1 MTTVSASGFLRTRLD
16 ERLAQL
22 KADYQSIFGSDIQV
36 EPDDIDGQLL
46 GIFAERLSDLD
57 QLAEDTYN
65 SLNPNTASG
74 VALSRLVQFNG
85 IRRQAG
91 SYSSADLSLTGT
103 PGVLVPAG
111 SLVKSTVDNSTWTTS
126 TDVTFDGNGLATVTA
141 KCTVMAATY
150 ASAGTLTKIDTPLF
164 GWFTA
169 TNNSAATVGEAE
181 ETDEELRIR
190 RKFATNTPAQC
201 ITDAVYGALTNLLG
215 VRVARVYENYSDSV
229 DANGQAPHSIYCV
242 VEGGTLADIAAVIW
256 KKKTAGTT
264 MIGTTSQTV
273 VDSQGFNQTV
283 KFSRPTYVNAY
294 IVVNVTKRT
303 GYPTDGAARIKTAL
317 TNYGLT
323 LNIGEALLN
332 GRLYTPVNTIPNH
345 NITSIYLGTAANP
358 TTESNI
364 VASFDQLINI
374 DPSRIVVNEV

>member
-1 MTTVSASGFLRTRLD
+1 MTTVSALGFLRTRLD

-22 KADYQSIFGSDIQV
+22 KADYQSIFGSDIQI
-36 EPDDIDGQLL
+36 EPDDMDGQLL
-46 GIFAERLSDLD
+46 GIFSERLSDLD

-65 SLNPNTASG
+65 SLNPNTAAG
-74 VALSRLVQFNG
+74 VALSRVVQFNG

-103 PGVLVPAG
+103 PGVTIPTG
-111 SLVKSTVDNSTWTTS
+111 SLVKSTVDNSTWS
-126 TDVTFDGNGLATVTA
+126 TQNDVTFDGNGLATVTA
-141 KCTVMAATY
+141 KCTLMAATY
-150 ASAGTLTKIDTPLF
+150 ASAGTLTKIDTPIY

-169 TNNSAATVGEAE
+169 TNALAAVVGKAE

-190 RKFATNTPAQC
+190 RKAATNTPAQC
-201 ITDAVYGALTNLLG
+201 ILDAVYGAITNLAG
-215 VRVARVYENYSDSV
+215 VQVARVYENYSDAV
-229 DANGQAPHSIYCV
+229 DENGQAPHSIYAV
-242 VEGGTLADIAAVIW
+242 VEGGTAADIAAVIW

-264 MIGTTSQTV
+264 MIGSVSQPV
-273 VDSQGFNQTV
+273 VDSQGFTQTV

-294 IVVNVTKRT
+294 IVVNVTKRP

-323 LNIGEALLN
+323 LTIGEPLLN
-332 GRLYTPVNTIPNH
+332 SRLYTPANTIPNH
-345 NITSIYLGTAANP
+345 YITSIWVGTAAGP
-358 TTESNI
+358 TTEAN
-364 VASFDQLINI
+364 VTAAFDQLVSI

>member
-1 MTTVSASGFLRTRLD
+1 MTTVSALGFLRTRLD

-22 KADYQSIFGSDIQV
+22 VADYQSIFGSDIQV
-36 EPDDIDGQLL
+36 NPDDLDGQLL
-46 GIFAERLSDLD
+46 GIFAERLSDVD
-57 QLAEDTYN
+57 QLAEDIYN

-103 PGVLVPAG
+103 PGVVVPAG
-111 SLVKSTVDNSTWTTS
+111 SLVKSTVDNSSWS
-126 TDVTFDGNGLATVTA
+126 TQNDVTFDGNGLATVTA
-141 KCTVMAATY
+141 KCTVMDAIY
-150 ASAGTLTKIDTPLF
+150 ASAGTLTKIDTPIY

-169 TNNSAATVGEAE
+169 TNALAAVVGAAE
-181 ETDEELRIR
+181 ETDEALRAR
-190 RKFATNTPAQC
+190 RKNATNTPSQC
-201 ITDAVYGALTNLLG
+201 ITDAVYGALTNLSG

-242 VEGGTLADIAAVIW
+242 VEGGSVADIAAVIW

-264 MIGTTSQTV
+264 MIGSVSQTV

-294 IVVNVTKRT
+294 ITVNVTKRP
-303 GYPTDGAARIKTAL
+303 GYPTDGTDRIKAAL
-317 TNYGLT
+317 TAYGLT
-323 LNIGEALLN
+323 LNIGDALLN
-332 GRLYTPVNTIPNH
+332 GRLYTPVNLIPNH
-345 NITSIYLGTAANP
+345 SITSILVGTSASP
-358 TTESNI
+358 STEGNI
-364 VASFDQLINI
+364 IAGFDQLVSI
-374 DPSRIVVNEV
+374 DPSRIVVVET

>member
-1 MTTVSASGFLRTRLD
+1 MTTVSALGFLRTRLD

-22 KADYQSIFGSDIQV
+22 VADYQSIFGSDIQV
-36 EPDDIDGQLL
+36 NPDDLDGQLL
-46 GIFAERLSDLD
+46 GIFSERLSDVD

-103 PGVLVPAG
+103 PGVTVPAG
-111 SLVKSTVDNSTWTTS
+111 SLVKSTVDNSTWS
-126 TDVTFDGNGLATVTA
+126 TQNDVTFDGNGLATVTA
-141 KCTVMAATY
+141 KCTVMDAVY
-150 ASAGTLTKIDTPLF
+150 ASAGTLTKIDTPIY
-164 GWFTA
+164 GWFTS
-169 TNNSAATVGEAE
+169 TNALAAVVGAAE
-181 ETDEELRIR
+181 ETDEALRAR
-190 RKFATNTPAQC
+190 RKGATNTPAQC
-201 ITDAVYGALTNLLG
+201 ITDAVYGALTNLSG

-242 VEGGTLADIAAVIW
+242 VEGGSVADIAAVIW

-264 MIGTTSQTV
+264 MIGSVSQTV

-294 IVVNVTKRT
+294 ITVNVTKRP
-303 GYPTDGAARIKTAL
+303 GYPTDGTARIKAAL
-317 TNYGLT
+317 VAYGLT
-323 LNIGEALLN
+323 LNIGDPLLN
-332 GRLYTPVNTIPNH
+332 GRLYTPVNLVPNH
-345 NITSIYLGTAANP
+345 AITSILVGTSASP
-358 TTESNI
+358 STEGNLTSGFN
-364 VASFDQLINI
+364 QLVSI
-374 DPSRIVVNEV
+374 DPSRIVVVET

>member
-1 MTTVSASGFLRTRLD
+1 MTTVSALGFLRTRLD

-36 EPDDIDGQLL
+36 EPDDMDGQLL
-46 GIFAERLSDLD
+46 GIFSERLSDLD

-65 SLNPNTASG
+65 SLNPNTAAG
-74 VALSRLVQFNG
+74 VALSRVVQFNG

-103 PGVLVPAG
+103 PGVTVPAG
-111 SLVKSTVDNSTWTTS
+111 SLVKSTVDNTIWATQN
-126 TDVTFDGNGLATVTA
+126 DVIFDGNGLATVTA

-150 ASAGTLTKIDTPLF
+150 ASAGTLTKIDTPIY
-164 GWFTA
+164 GWFTT
-169 TNNSAATVGEAE
+169 TNALAAVVGKTE

-190 RKFATNTPAQC
+190 RKAATNTPAQC
-201 ITDAVYGALTNLLG
+201 ILDAVYGAITNLSG
-215 VRVARVYENYSDSV
+215 VRVARVYENYSDAV
-229 DANGQAPHSIYCV
+229 DGNGQAPHSIYAI
-242 VEGGTLADIAAVIW
+242 VEGGTAADIAAVIW

-264 MIGTTSQTV
+264 MVGALSQSV
-273 VDSQGFNQTV
+273 VDSQGFTQTV

-294 IVVNVTKRT
+294 IVVNVTKRP
-303 GYPTDGAARIKTAL
+303 GYPTDGTARIKTAL

-323 LNIGEALLN
+323 LTMGEPLLN
-332 GRLYTPVNTIPNH
+332 SRLYTPANTIPNH
-345 NITSIYLGTAANP
+345 YITSIWVGTSAGP
-358 TTESNI
+358 TTEAN
-364 VASFDQLINI
+364 VTAAFDQLVSI